1 MSLLKCPKCGEL
13 FSDSYKECP
22 FCLEDE
28 DYYNGGKKP
37 AGSRVQKQKSPS
49 IAGPAMLVVVL
60 LLVGF
65 LGYTFLGDNIADLIK
80 GEKNP
85 PIVNQDGD
93 KTDDKG
99 DKQDDPVKDPVVL
112 TLDQTTLVLKAGD
125 SATLTAGGADKVLW
139 SSSDGSVVKVD
150 ENGKLTAQKEGSA
163 TITVSAENASS
174 AVCVVTV
181 TPGAKDLILQAY
193 TGLRDDVS
201 TDLGNEIA
209 MEVINEATGEEYTGV
224 IEWAT
229 EDSSVATVDEDGV
242 VTAVGVGRTDIT
254 ATVNGVTLNCIFRVD

>member
-1 MSLLKCPKCGEL
+1 MSLLKCPKCGEM

-28 DYYNGGKKP
+28 EYYNGGKKA
-37 AGSRVQKQKSPS
+37 AGHRVQKQKSPS
-49 IAGPAMLVVVL
+49 IAGPAMLLVVL

-65 LGYTFLGDNIADLIK
+65 LGYTFLGDNIADLIS
-80 GEKNP
+80 GEKKP
-85 PIVNQDGD
+85 PVVNQD
-93 KTDDKG
+93 DDKG

-125 SATLTAGGADKVLW
+125 SATLTAGGADTVLW

-150 ENGKLTAQKEGSA
+150 ENGNLTAQKEGSA
-163 TITVSAENASS
+163 TITISAENASS

-193 TGLRDDVS
+193 TGTRDDFSMSVGGS
-201 TDLGNEIA
+201 VA
-209 MEVINEATGEEYTGV
+209 MEVINEATNEEVTSG
-224 IEWAT
+224 IQWAT
-229 EDSSVATVDEDGV
+229 EDSSVATVSDDGV
-242 VTAVGVGRTDIT
+242 VHGEGSGKTTIT
-254 ATVNGVTLNCIFRVD
+254 ATINGVTLSCIVRVS

>member
-1 MSLLKCPKCGEL
+1 MSLLKCPKCGEM

-28 DYYNGGKKP
+28 EYYNGGKKA
-37 AGSRVQKQKSPS
+37 AGHRVQKQKSPS
-49 IAGPAMLVVVL
+49 IAGPAMLLVVL

-65 LGYTFLGDNIADLIK
+65 LGYTFLGDNIADLIS
-80 GEKNP
+80 GEKKP
-85 PIVNQDGD
+85 PVVNQDDD

-139 SSSDGSVVKVD
+139 SSSDGSIVKVD
-150 ENGKLTAQKEGSA
+150 ENGNLTAQKEGSA
-163 TITVSAENASS
+163 TITISAENASS

-181 TPGAKDLILQAY
+181 TPGAKDL
-193 TGLRDDVS
+193 
-201 TDLGNEIA
+201 
-209 MEVINEATGEEYTGV
+209 EVVTNWGSLYVPNEAFSIGV
-224 IEWAT
+224 GNSIDLKVSGT
-229 EDSSVATVDEDGV
+229 DSTPSWETTDTDIATVDADGV
-242 VTAVGVGRTDIT
+242 VTGVSGGNTTLIVKVDGQTIKIT
-254 ATVNGVTLNCIFRVD
+254 VTVN